1 MSSKKWN
8 DPQLDAAQFTIGTA
22 YWERSLHGLRGCARV
37 VVEKHPRSLIR
48 TYQTS
53 RLKAGMTSH
62 PKRPRDD
69 LYSSRLQPSQL
80 AALDGW
86 IANQDASL
94 TSGLPNLEKAK

>member
-1 MSSKKWN
+1 MVAG
-8 DPQLDAAQFTIGTA
+8 DRDQLKTRVRARLPADGAVCGAALESWWKST
-22 YWERSLHGLRGCARV
+22 
-37 VVEKHPRSLIR
+37 RSLIR

-53 RLKAGMTSH
+53 GQKAGMTSH

-69 LYSSRLQPSQL
+69 LYRSRLQPSQL

-94 TSGLPNLEKAK
+94 TSGLPNSEKAK